1 MIDLP
6 APEHS
11 FASDNAAGASP
22 EVLEALAAANIG
34 SALAYG
40 DDRWTRTAIDDVRRT
55 LDAPAEVLFT
65 WGGTGAN
72 VVGLG
77 TLLQPWQAVICA
89 DSAHIVVDECGAP
102 VRFTNS
108 QLIPVATP
116 DGKLR
121 PDDLVAPSHWLGSEH
136 HPQPRVVSITQSTE
150 MGTLYTV
157 DEIAALCDAAHALDM
172 VVHLDGARI
181 ANAAAALNTD
191 LRAMIRDTG
200 VDAFTFGFTKNG
212 AVFGEAVCFVDP
224 SLAASA
230 AFVRKQAG
238 QLVSKSRF
246 VAAQISALLADD
258 LWLRNARHANDRAQD
273 LAQRVSAIDGV
284 EVCGTAEVN
293 AVFVRL
299 PRPVLEVLR
308 EWSFFWEWDAGSD
321 LVRWMTSFA
330 TTAED
335 IDRFVDGIRV
345 ALRLPS

>member
-1 MIDLP
+1 MMIDLP

-136 HPQPRVVSITQSTE
+136 HPQARVVSITQSTE
-150 MGTLYTV
+150 LGTLYTV

-181 ANAAAALNTD
+181 ANAAAEPTHTARGRRYRVVNTIVANIV
-191 LRAMIRDTG
+191 LSGSSAGNTAANAVRAELILHPRWW
-200 VDAFTFGFTKNG
+200 
-212 AVFGEAVCFVDP
+212 
-224 SLAASA
+224 S
-230 AFVRKQAG
+230 VREFRG
-238 QLVSKSRF
+238 RRPVGGSPR
-246 VAAQISALLADD
+246 ISA
-258 LWLRNARHANDRAQD
+258 NHQ
-273 LAQRVSAIDGV
+273 
-284 EVCGTAEVN
+284 
-293 AVFVRL
+293 
-299 PRPVLEVLR
+299 PVTPFR
-308 EWSFFWEWDAGSD
+308 WSG
-321 LVRWMTSFA
+321 
-330 TTAED
+330 
-335 IDRFVDGIRV
+335 
-345 ALRLPS
+345 